1 MSSILQFCFENDV
14 YFPVIEFLR
23 YNGAILRDEEVADNI
38 NNFWEM
44 TKDWDKELIRVFVDA
59 ITESEGANPE
69 WLDFIV
75 RYDLVGKR
83 EVEPDHPGLNSFWGD
98 ISTEFTRNSQEKC
111 FLDIRPLMMNT
122 FVVNPYYISD
132 DKPEQIFL
140 SQMTNPKCSR
150 VFNECGCDFHWYYRN
165 MINSPENFI
174 NGKSGHGVL
183 DMLKKARRLIWTND
197 YDCNGLEIWKA
208 ENCDEFAILIMLQIG
223 GGEQFGYVQ
232 IGELYVYLSRQYEAH
247 GPITIDCSEYY
258 DYDEGELKTGM
269 GVTDMYTPE
278 LTLTNMLTAVCPD
291 LAERWNT
298 DDIEEIQRLIDEGA
312 FIEARDANGFTPLK
326 YAAMYGRNYI
336 VKTLLGAGAR
346 VNSEREYDSP
356 LHIACRRGYYE
367 ICVTLLDAGAD
378 IEKETDNYTYS
389 GEKTPIF
396 YAARD
401 KHSEVVKLL
410 IERGANYK
418 KRGER
423 SCMNVLDIARY
434 NEDRDLV
441 KYIEGL

>member
-1 MSSILQFCFENDV
+1 
-14 YFPVIEFLR
+14 
-23 YNGAILRDEEVADNI
+23 
-38 NNFWEM
+38 
-44 TKDWDKELIRVFVDA
+44 
-59 ITESEGANPE
+59 
-69 WLDFIV
+69 
-75 RYDLVGKR
+75 
-83 EVEPDHPGLNSFWGD
+83 
-98 ISTEFTRNSQEKC
+98 
-111 FLDIRPLMMNT
+111 
-122 FVVNPYYISD
+122 
-132 DKPEQIFL
+132 
-140 SQMTNPKCSR
+140 
-150 VFNECGCDFHWYYRN
+150 

-183 DMLKKARRLIWTND
+183 DMLEKARRLVWTND

-247 GPITIDCSEYY
+247 GPIIIDCSEYY
-258 DYDEGELKTGM
+258 DYGENKLKTGM
-269 GVTDMYTPE
+269 GVTDMYTPK
-278 LTLTNMLTAVCPD
+278 LTLTNMLTALCPD

-298 DDIEEIQRLIDEGA
+298 DDIEEIQRLIDEGS

-326 YAAMYGRNYI
+326 YAAMYGCNYI
-336 VKTLLGAGAR
+336 VKTLLGAGAG
-346 VNSEREYDSP
+346 VNNEHEYDSP
-356 LHIACRRGYYE
+356 LHVACRHGHYD
-367 ICVTLLDAGAD
+367 ICAILLDVGAD

-396 YAARD
+396 YAARN
-401 KHSEVVKLL
+401 KHSKVVKLL